1 MHDLTV
7 ICLLRDKFG
16 RWIFFD
22 CYSKINDKS
31 FLANITN
38 NSIENIWEQQNR
50 VFFFVQHAARIVQ
63 HYAWM
68 KLTPGMCRHS
78 INDMPSEPWM
88 RCRANWSRSHLVR
101 WHSAFERNIIPM
113 NVSVFVFNQEPNQPF
128 YTVWVAHRISR
139 NIKITD
145 DEYDETASEQCNY
158 DLEKKKQI
166 YGRTMDGMNNI
177 YRPLCYYDL
186 MSVCI
191 VDVDA
196 LYGMAL
202 VASSYTRHARISSG
216 WYRIIQSSRN
226 NDTTVNTL
234 LLLHQKKST
243 QNTQKNRIIIPQI
256 YITTPS
262 TYWVYVAFFCINWRA
277 NSFAFIAI
285 FFLVLSYNDN

>member
-1 MHDLTV
+1 M
-7 ICLLRDKFG
+7 F
-16 RWIFFD
+16 
-22 CYSKINDKS
+22 
-31 FLANITN
+31 A
-38 NSIENIWEQQNR
+38 
-50 VFFFVQHAARIVQ
+50 QHAVRIVQ

-88 RCRANWSRSHLVR
+88 RCRANWSRSHLVLR
-101 WHSAFERNIIPM
+101 HSAVERNIIPM

-202 VASSYTRHARISSG
+202 VASSYTRHARISSSVSH
-216 WYRIIQSSRN
+216 YSIIAEQWH
-226 NDTTVNTL
+226 DGK
-234 LLLHQKKST
+234 H
-243 QNTQKNRIIIPQI
+243 IIII
-256 YITTPS
+256 ASEKKHTKHTNELHHHS
-262 TYWVYVAFFCINWRA
+262 TN
-277 NSFAFIAI
+277 
-285 FFLVLSYNDN
+285 LYNDSINVVSLCCIFLYQLKSKQFCFYCDIFLSFVIQWQLTHMR